1 MKKTCNFV
9 ELVELYQKRNP
20 KLDVAWW
27 VLDPARSFRHRSYVC
42 RQNIFEIAEYFKDFY
57 HRFGHFVFTR
67 WSKFLSSILTYCSE
81 EAVGLFRTILNS
93 FGSDGVLSYAIQP
106 CVDGIRLCGTH
117 NRTWKASY
125 WWILVFCRPFSL
137 KMPSLVQSTSSANA
151 GFSARCSKNQQQN
164 VFRFSASTG
173 RSFWTTCRWWG
184 RNSIV
189 FLRVEWIVARK
200 THHTKNRR
208 FRLLR

>member
-1 MKKTCNFV
+1 MFCHSLWVFVVSIIWRVITMKKTCNFV

-125 WWILVFCRPFSL
+125 WWILRLCRPFSL
-137 KMPSLVQSTSSANA
+137 KMPLLVQSTSSAIKCEQSNSD
-151 GFSARCSKNQQQN
+151 GQN
-164 VFRFSASTG
+164 GSIIAS
-173 RSFWTTCRWWG
+173 
-184 RNSIV
+184 
-189 FLRVEWIVARK
+189 VENI
-200 THHTKNRR
+200 
-208 FRLLR
+208 